1 MLYSRTFVKKNRK
14 KKFTKSRIPYF
25 SDVCLRVSLEF
36 VCPNYRLA
44 CRLLTGLNLS
54 FTVSSGIPF
63 ILVYQY
69 TVHTGIPVYRSYWYT
84 GLPLILAYQYTIHTG
99 HWYTIIP
106 FILVTQYTGIPFI
119 LVYRYTVL
127 VPFILVLNIK
137 ILFFKQFG
145 KRYSRINPPIIA
157 VYAGR
162 SGKTFIKQLWEP

>member
-84 GLPLILAYQYTIHTG
+84 GSYWTLVYYYT
-99 HWYTIIP
+99 
-106 FILVTQYTGIPFI
+106 FYTGNS
-119 LVYRYTVL
+119 VYRYTVHTGIP
-127 VPFILVLNIK
+127 VYRSCTVHTGIEYQNT
-137 ILFFKQFG
+137 FF
-145 KRYSRINPPIIA
+145 
-157 VYAGR
+157 
-162 SGKTFIKQLWEP
+162 